1 MSFDELTAKA
11 AQLKQ
16 TLALIDELQTEADE
30 LKDEIKAHMG
40 STEEIRAGVYK
51 ISWRTVKAAR
61 FDTAA
66 FSKAVPDMYRAF
78 TRETS
83 TRRFS
88 IA

>member
-1 MSFDELTAKA
+1 M
-11 AQLKQ
+11 
-16 TLALIDELQTEADE
+16 ALIDELQTEADE

-40 STEEIRAGVYK
+40 TTEELRAGVYK
-51 ISWRTVKAAR
+51 ISWRTVKTVR

-66 FSKAVPDMYRAF
+66 FSKASPDMYQAF
-78 TRETS
+78 TRETT